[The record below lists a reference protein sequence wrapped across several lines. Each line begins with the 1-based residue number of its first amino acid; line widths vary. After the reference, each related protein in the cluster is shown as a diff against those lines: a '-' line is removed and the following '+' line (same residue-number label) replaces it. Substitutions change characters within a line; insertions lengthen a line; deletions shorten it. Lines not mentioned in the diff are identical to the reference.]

1 MIALGGLAMSGS
13 DEVVTALEGARRGP
27 GPHVPPNK
35 MVRIYVVLCLI
46 FFITGA
52 YVGVDWASYLYGFA
66 SEFSRYAGY
75 VRTILCIILALMTR
89 EHCIEAAVSK
99 MPKIHKDGVLLLLAF
114 MLTGLADVFLL
125 LLDWMT
131 TGTALFLVVHGLLTV
146 RHATQLSRWFEG
158 PKPTKDVIWLAATA
172 VVIGAFTF
180 VFFTQVRSLIEPTG
194 MLGLFGV
201 YLVVLA
207 VSLWVAFSTKVNP
220 FFPRANALQIMV
232 GMVCFF
238 FCDITVGLA
247 FVLKGTETGAIL
259 DNLVAFF
266 YTPALVLLALS
277 GYRWPGTIAGVLPA
291 PSPAPD
297 AEDEPGRMLFPG
309 TMAQYTAP
317 QISVQSADDD
327 PAKIQG

>member
-1 MIALGGLAMSGS
+1 
-13 DEVVTALEGARRGP
+13 
-27 GPHVPPNK
+27 

-52 YVGVDWASYLYGFA
+52 YVGVDWASYAYGFT

-75 VRTILCIILALMTR
+75 VRTILCILLALMTR
-89 EHCIEAAVSK
+89 EHCIEAAVAK
-99 MPKIHKDGVLLLLAF
+99 THRDGMLLLLAF
-114 MLTGLADVFLL
+114 LLTGVADVFLL

-131 TGTALFLVVHGLLTV
+131 TGTTLFLVVHALLTV
-146 RHATQLSRWFEG
+146 RHATHLWRWFEG

-172 VVIGAFTF
+172 VLIGGGTA

-207 VSLWVAFSTKVNP
+207 ASLWVAFSTKVNP
-220 FFPRANALQIMV
+220 FFPRANAIQIMV

-247 FVLKGTETGAIL
+247 FVLKGSDTGTIIY
-259 DNLVAFF
+259 NFIAFF

-277 GYRWPGTIAGVLPA
+277 GYRWPGTIAGVLPV
-291 PSPAPD
+291 PSPSQE
-297 AEDEPGRMLFPG
+297 AEDGRDRVLFPG
-309 TMAQYTAP
+309 TMAQALP
-317 QISVQSADDD
+317 
-327 PAKIQG
+327 PNPGE